1 MERLPEWAKAACG
14 VIAFLFLPS
23 IGFVYSQ
30 GEAAKAKEHLA
41 LTNTELVQSVKELTT
56 EISNLS
62 AKLTAETVKIDYSE
76 KRLDKLEQVV
86 TANSQ
91 KIAILRGH
99 TDG

>member
-56 EISNLS
+56 EIANLS
-62 AKLTAETVKIDYSE
+62 TKLTAESVKVDYNE
-76 KRLDKLEQVV
+76 RRLERLEQLV
-86 TANSQ
+86 TANSN
-91 KIAILRGH
+91 KIAVIRGQS
-99 TDG
+99 DG